1 MTGPF
6 RTIEHHQYAKATL
19 AAILPA
25 GTLVVGQSAG
35 SFGTRSVDDR
45 LREIVPYF
53 ITLSLRKTRNQRGNC
68 TPIIVTARSF
78 PFLSLPFPYSF
89 FITRPTSTNQEP
101 PSSTAMMALLTE
113 QLAIERSHSMPR
125 IRVL

>member
-45 LREIVPYF
+45 LREIVPSI

-78 PFLSLPFPYSF
+78 PFLSLAF
-89 FITRPTSTNQEP
+89 FVF
-101 PSSTAMMALLTE
+101 LFY
-113 QLAIERSHSMPR
+113 HSPH
-125 IRVL
+125 